1 MEAIVYWLEGKKT
14 DNLKKLITFMLII
27 VTLIVFSACNMNHTE
42 ESNAGAIHAESEQKQ
57 SHPK

>member
-1 MEAIVYWLEGKKT
+1 
-14 DNLKKLITFMLII
+14 MLII